1 MLPIEDKENSV
12 FFWLEKKTV
21 QKNKNKKNINFVIE
35 LKEEIAPKG
44 QWKKKENRDQ
54 GQINSKSKQTF

>member
-44 QWKKKENRDQ
+44 QWKKKR
-54 GQINSKSKQTF
+54 K